1 MSSTIKNLTSKKAI
15 IAYGGILVLLTGVLS
30 VGVMSGKQV
39 NAQLQPPSTSNM
51 TQGGNATGLGKL
63 KALDIATDI
72 LQTKI
77 KVKLAQALQS
87 AVSDLGPDA
96 QIIRAGLTLSGDD
109 VVYKVIAL
117 KQGRIFTV
125 TIDPVDGKMLETKN
139 FSLRELHEL
148 AQRGELDHSMMD
160 TMMAMHGMMGPQ

>member
-39 NAQLQPPSTSNM
+39 NAQIQPPSTSNM
-51 TQGGNATGLGKL
+51 TQGGNATSLGKL

-72 LQTKI
+72 LQTKV
-77 KVKLAQALQS
+77 KVKIAQALQS
-87 AVSDLGPDA
+87 AVQQLGPDA
-96 QIIRAGLTLSGDD
+96 QILKGELTVSGDD
-109 VVYKVIAL
+109 VVYKIVAL
-117 KQGRIFTV
+117 KSGRLFTV

-139 FSLRELHEL
+139 FTLRDLQDLRE
-148 AQRGELDHSMMD
+148 RGALDHSMID
-160 TMMAMHGMMGPQ
+160 TIIMMHIMMGQ